1 VLVNSEDLADS
12 LLPAGN
18 LREGLSALKR
28 ATVLAV
34 PEEDDA
40 AVELLQALSFG
51 PRIGQAIWRFRREMA
66 APEIPESLAQRP
78 VVAFCGIARPEQFFA
93 GLAQKGF
100 QVAASRAFSD
110 HHSFTGADL
119 AMLRKLR
126 ESTGS
131 GALVTT
137 AKDLVRLGGVTAALD
152 SSSPVFAVDLQV
164 IFKDEAEIAAWLRH
178 ALELG
183 TAPSS

>member
-1 VLVNSEDLADS
+1 L
-12 LLPAGN
+12 
-18 LREGLSALKR
+18 
-28 ATVLAV
+28 
-34 PEEDDA
+34 
-40 AVELLQALSFG
+40 
-51 PRIGQAIWRFRREMA
+51 A
-66 APEIPESLAQRP
+66 APDIPESLAQRP

-119 AMLRKLR
+119 AMLRKLQDA
-126 ESTGS
+126 TGS

-137 AKDLVRLGGVTAALD
+137 AKDLVRLGELARTLD
-152 SSSPVFAVDLQV
+152 SSNPILAVDLQV